1 MHDADILITGVTG
14 FVGRFILHAIL
25 ERADAPTSIA
35 VIIRASGKR
44 SAQQR
49 WTEEIMGDS
58 LFAQSQ
64 EALRGVRVI
73 DAALE
78 QIETTTHHLHKVRTL
93 IHCAANIKH
102 YDPYEALERDNVGNV
117 KRVLKLA
124 ESLHVQHLLLLSTCY
139 VHPRKAMTRPA
150 ERVQGGRQ
158 EDFYN
163 DYCYTK
169 WLGEEAV
176 YEANARIPNISLVRL
191 SCVGAPLRWDLAVH
205 PCAAQAHLGILS
217 LALRGFV
224 ETLAWRPNARISTVP
239 VDVVAEGVV
248 RRMEEVLVA
257 SATSATSVASAEEKE
272 QGQGIRLLQFC
283 APPAATTFHIS
294 LPLLVSMLQTEFGLE
309 DFRGL
314 ARADSTGLHLS
325 WWKQVAYSCLS
336 RGQRAITLH
345 THVQDFVSTFT
356 DEDIRF
362 ESSLDTGLFP
372 TDVTERDIALAT
384 CEYAVRILHSRQL
397 ARGVPI
403 SRLDQF
409 WHRLANREPV
419 QACMRLKEPVPL
431 SEWPALQK
439 RLWAFFLSHRKCAAG
454 LSNVSPLDGPIVWR
468 QLSGHS
474 IPTYFGAP
482 QKVVSAAGTAG
493 DDSVAA
499 VLEQG
504 LHMGATERI
513 WHITP
518 FYSGAEQTHISHILL
533 RFDHALTDGAGVIP
547 HLPEFSRRVF
557 GEERGREGGG
567 GVRKA
572 RTLNLALDIWMG
584 LVYVA
589 LLAVILW
596 TGGRGKEEERSREP
610 TVATDTWTFQKPPN
624 GRTYTTDILWRIN
637 QFLTK
642 THRESHHVIAV
653 PAVVSEFRPAKDM
666 PTNAFVPVLLPVESG
681 MSEEAFAH
689 RCMLLRSR
697 TVRFISWCL
706 VQLLE
711 WGVWDEI
718 RDALLGRVRCVVSSL
733 QMGAGLPAA
742 MESLHVVT
750 TTPTPVPYSLT
761 VISGGEDKVFV
772 TARSHNAAVPAARI
786 LSALATATAT
796 I

>member
-1 MHDADILITGVTG
+1 MRGTKQRMYDADILITGVTG

-25 ERADAPTSIA
+25 ERAYKNTTIA
-35 VIIRASGKR
+35 VIIRSSGKR

-49 WTEEIMGDS
+49 WAEEIMGDS
-58 LFAQSQ
+58 LFANHQ
-64 EALRGVRVI
+64 EALRDIRVI

-78 QIETTTHHLHKVRTL
+78 QIETTTHHLTQVKTL

-117 KRVLKLA
+117 KRMLKLA

-139 VHPRKAMTRPA
+139 VHPRHATARPA
-150 ERVQGGRQ
+150 ARVQGGRQ

-176 YEANARIPNISLVRL
+176 YETNTRIPNISLIRL

-224 ETLAWRPNARISTVP
+224 ETLAWRPDARISTIP
-239 VDVVAEGVV
+239 VDVVAEGVM
-248 RRMEEVLVA
+248 RRLEEVSEA
-257 SATSATSVASAEEKE
+257 EKE
-272 QGQGIRLLQFC
+272 QGIRLLQFC
-283 APPAATTFHIS
+283 APPTATAFHIS

-336 RGQRAITLH
+336 RGQKALTLH

-362 ESSLDTGLFP
+362 ESSLDTALFP
-372 TDVTERDIALAT
+372 TANERQIAYGT

-397 ARGVPI
+397 TRGVPI

-409 WHRLANREPV
+409 WYRLANREPV
-419 QACMRLKEPVPL
+419 QACMRLKEAVPL

-439 RLWAFFLSHRKCAAG
+439 RLWSFFLSYRKCTAG

-468 QLSGHS
+468 QLYGHS

-493 DDSVAA
+493 DDTIAT

-504 LHMGATERI
+504 LHMGATERL

-518 FYSGAEQTHISHILL
+518 FYSGSEQTHISHILL
-533 RFDHALTDGAGVIP
+533 RFDHALTDGAGVVP

-557 GEERGREGGG
+557 GEEEGRGGGG
-567 GVRKA
+567 GVRRA
-572 RTLNLALDIWMG
+572 RTLNLAMDIWMG

-610 TVATDTWTFQKPPN
+610 TVATDTWAFQKPPN
-624 GRTYTTDILWRIN
+624 GRTYTTDILWRLT

-642 THRESHHVIAV
+642 THREFHHVIAV

-711 WGVWDEI
+711 WGTWDEI

-733 QMGAGLPAA
+733 QMGGGLPAA
-742 MESLHVVT
+742 LESLHVVT
-750 TTPTPVPYSLT
+750 TTPTPVQYSLT

-786 LSALATATAT
+786 LSALATQT